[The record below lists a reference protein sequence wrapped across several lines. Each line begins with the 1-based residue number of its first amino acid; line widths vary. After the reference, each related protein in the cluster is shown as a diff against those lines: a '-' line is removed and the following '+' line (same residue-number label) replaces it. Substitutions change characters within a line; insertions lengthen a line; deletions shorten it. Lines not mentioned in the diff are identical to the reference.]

1 VTTSLTAPG
10 LTAPAENGTAKGPL
24 NGPAHGVGGR
34 LRQRAPAALLPM
46 VLPMAD
52 VAGLATAG
60 LLAGASGWGTATY
73 ACAVLV
79 LLVADGQHRLRVC
92 RRVSDQ
98 LPRTVAVAAMP
109 LLAVLPWVGPD
120 GLRLGLL
127 CAASLVAVR
136 AGVCTALKAA
146 HRRGR
151 LLEPALVLGTGATA
165 VRVVQLLHDHPELG
179 LAPRGFLDRRPPQD
193 RVELPLLGELTDL
206 AGVVAQHGIQRVI
219 VCFPD
224 ARDEDLVPLLRA
236 CRSLPV
242 DICVVPRMYELG
254 AALPRGYLDE
264 LCDIP
269 LVPLRRLG
277 HGRLGAVAKAAFDVV
292 GAAALLA
299 AVTPVLLALAVAVRH
314 DGGGPALFRQTRVTR
329 SGKTMELL
337 KLRSMIGHADS
348 DTRWAVLPEHTTRLG
363 RWLRTTHL
371 DELPQLVNVL
381 RGEMSLVGPRPE
393 RPYFAARFG
402 QQIPRYGDRHRMRTG
417 LTGWAQVHGL
427 HGDTP
432 VADRVRF
439 DNFYI
444 EHWSPWMD
452 MVILARTLCTVSS
465 GGRK

>member
-1 VTTSLTAPG
+1 VTISLTMPG
-10 LTAPAENGTAKGPL
+10 RTA
-24 NGPAHGVGGR
+24 H
-34 LRQRAPAALLPM
+34 APAAALPM
-46 VLPMAD
+46 VLPLAD
-52 VAGLATAG
+52 VASLVTASVLAVTSG
-60 LLAGASGWGTATY
+60 WVASGWAAAAY
-73 ACAVLV
+73 AGAVLV
-79 LLVADGQHRLRVC
+79 LMVADGQHRLRIC

-109 LLAVLPWVGPD
+109 LLAVLPWMGPG
-120 GLRLGLL
+120 GLALGLL
-127 CAASLVAVR
+127 SAASLVTVR

-151 LLEPALVLGTGATA
+151 LLEPALVVGSGATA
-165 VRVVQLLHDHPELG
+165 RRVADMLGNHPELG
-179 LAPRGFLDRRPPQD
+179 LAPRGFLDSGLHLEELP
-193 RVELPLLGELTDL
+193 LPLLGELTEL
-206 AGVVAQHGIQRVI
+206 AGVIEHYGIQRVI

-236 CRSLPV
+236 CRPLPV
-242 DICVVPRMYELG
+242 DICVVPRMHELG

-277 HGRLGAVAKAAFDVV
+277 QGPLGALTKAAFDSV
-292 GAAALLA
+292 GAAALLIAVAPVVLGLA
-299 AVTPVLLALAVAVRH
+299 AVIRL
-314 DGGGPALFRQTRVTR
+314 DGGGPALFRQTRITR
-329 SGKTMELL
+329 AGKTMELL
-337 KLRSMIGHADS
+337 KLRSMIDHADS

-393 RPYFAARFG
+393 RPYFAARFEH
-402 QQIPRYGDRHRMRTG
+402 QIPRYGDRHRMRAG

-432 VADRVRF
+432 LTDRVRF

-465 GGRK
+465 GGKR